1 MVFLILKAK
10 CLKNRSDFVSELVA
24 DQTMIRPWPDKNI
37 NVFEIHMNVFEKGS
51 WQVLAPISV
60 KLDWW
65 THLATS
71 STILNKDHQ
80 FTIHDENAQ
89 YCFIL
94 RLFSIK
100 LDEQVPPYRVLS
112 FYFCILAQESL
123 PRRSQQGVADMKRF
137 GQTLAPS

>member
-24 DQTMIRPWPDKNI
+24 DQTMIRPWPDKNR
-37 NVFEIHMNVFEKGS
+37 NVFEKGS

-80 FTIHDENAQ
+80 FTIHDKNAQ
-89 YCFIL
+89 YCFVFIP
-94 RLFSIK
+94 F
-100 LDEQVPPYRVLS
+100 
-112 FYFCILAQESL
+112 
-123 PRRSQQGVADMKRF
+123 
-137 GQTLAPS
+137 